1 MVSFVWSNSKF
12 SAQRKTCDKRN
23 YE

>member
-12 SAQRKTCDKRN
+12 SAQRKTCNKRN